1 MSSLNDTLISDT
13 FDSLIHANGNVL
25 PVSGL
30 IDLYDG
36 SGNKSSLSIGRDT
49 SGIKVAGKV
58 TADTLTVGSVNYP
71 TLNGTIGHIVYQ
83 QTATQWGYLGQIPS
97 SLLETLSP
105 SPAKTY
111 SNPITSITVNSKG
124 QVTDVVEIDD
134 FKASKNIIAHH
145 APHVSVTST
154 AIIIPA
160 SLSAVSSWVR
170 IDLTNDGLGS
180 TNPDLPTAS
189 VINSTKAIT
198 GFLRS
203 SGVVDHGGK
212 QTFIQATPS
221 PNLLNGTNPYMYPV
235 LYDIPTN
242 SSDQRG
248 LGGMFYCPVSKET
261 SGGVERNVI
270 YLRNRGDGSSTLN
283 ATSWVLTII
292 AQHV

>member
-25 PVSGL
+25 PISGL

-145 APHVSVTST
+145 APHVSATGT
-154 AIIIPA
+154 NAITIPA
-160 SLSAVSSWVR
+160 SLSAVSSWVK
-170 IDLTNDGLGS
+170 IDLTNNGIANDGS
-180 TNPDLPTAS
+180 ETIAS
-189 VINSTKAIT
+189 VLPSTKAIT

-212 QTFIQATPS
+212 QTFIQATPN

-235 LYDIPTN
+235 LYDIPVDAN
-242 SSDQRG
+242 DKRG

-261 SGGVERNVI
+261 SGGVERNYI
-270 YLRNRGDGSSTLN
+270 HLRNRGDGSSTLN
-283 ATSWVLTII
+283 ATNWVLTIV